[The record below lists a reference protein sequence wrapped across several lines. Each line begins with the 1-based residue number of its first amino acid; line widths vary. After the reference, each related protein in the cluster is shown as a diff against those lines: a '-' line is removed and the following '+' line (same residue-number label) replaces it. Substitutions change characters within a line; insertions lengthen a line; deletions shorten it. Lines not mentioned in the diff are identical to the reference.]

1 MLNFVKLQPEHMTDL
16 INNNLR
22 DKVLSMPLDNYT
34 IIQNKFI
41 PILETFT
48 TKVFRDEL
56 HLKTFVYTLNFS
68 YEWIRTNH
76 NELDKDLC
84 TWIMVVIKDLFFANK
99 INTEEDIINL
109 INDIIPYWNNGHKQF
124 IETMD
129 IWSGEYY
136 RDRRFISAYLN
147 KKIDS

>member
-1 MLNFVKLQPEHMTDL
+1 MTDL